1 VRHHRYPAD
10 LPVTLDDFHA
20 CGWKTALES
29 ELEKD
34 FGYPTL
40 WSHLSRAAAA
50 AMEEG
55 RQAQGKVLWLIAD
68 ACSMMLQPSSV
79 GQPFRPFCESAK
91 GRSAMPEDFGAD
103 DLGFFAAV
111 LEHVDHP
118 LVRARLADLLWL
130 VGAPRD
136 IAHARIAIDS
146 YRQVPLAP
154 ENWYRGGHECWRRAL
169 SLALAANAG
178 AGTRL
183 SEMELAIVD
192 RLLLATFGERFFGVQ
207 LAQMLREC
215 RLGKG
220 HSPNVAQK
228 LEALAREF
236 DAYFEEATLWVSD
249 EERCAEMAAAAAETL
264 VKEADARKSDDG
276 APSHMVANML
286 YAKAIEAFR
295 TIPRKLRAKLAVD
308 ERIARLRELHGDAGV
323 NALGEFGVFRSPPVD
338 ITGMVARSRS
348 AIAGKSA
355 IDALM
360 AVANIQPGARVDEL
374 RKRVIENINR
384 FPMQWL
390 FGCTT
395 YSRDGRVVAKRP
407 PMRIATSDAAAAE
420 EPAVHAGMVRDYGL
434 FLGIT
439 VQGSILPALDVLR
452 QEHRLREADFVDLAT
467 HSPVVPHGREA
478 LFGKGL
484 FAGYEGDFAIAI
496 HLLVPQVEHLV
507 RVHLKRVG
515 ATTVK
520 LDGDGIENEVGLSA
534 LMEMPEIE
542 KAFDENLAFELRAL
556 FCDPSGP
563 NLRNELA
570 HGLMEQDACYS
581 QPVIYAWW
589 LVLKIVFNT
598 WWATKPKGHGD

>member
-207 LAQMLREC
+207 LAQMLR
-215 RLGKG
+215 
-220 HSPNVAQK
+220 
-228 LEALAREF
+228 
-236 DAYFEEATLWVSD
+236 
-249 EERCAEMAAAAAETL
+249 
-264 VKEADARKSDDG
+264 
-276 APSHMVANML
+276 
-286 YAKAIEAFR
+286 
-295 TIPRKLRAKLAVD
+295 
-308 ERIARLRELHGDAGV
+308 
-323 NALGEFGVFRSPPVD
+323 
-338 ITGMVARSRS
+338 
-348 AIAGKSA
+348 
-355 IDALM
+355 
-360 AVANIQPGARVDEL
+360 
-374 RKRVIENINR
+374 
-384 FPMQWL
+384 
-390 FGCTT
+390 
-395 YSRDGRVVAKRP
+395 
-407 PMRIATSDAAAAE
+407 
-420 EPAVHAGMVRDYGL
+420 
-434 FLGIT
+434 
-439 VQGSILPALDVLR
+439 
-452 QEHRLREADFVDLAT
+452 
-467 HSPVVPHGREA
+467 
-478 LFGKGL
+478 
-484 FAGYEGDFAIAI
+484 
-496 HLLVPQVEHLV
+496 
-507 RVHLKRVG
+507 
-515 ATTVK
+515 
-520 LDGDGIENEVGLSA
+520 
-534 LMEMPEIE
+534 
-542 KAFDENLAFELRAL
+542 
-556 FCDPSGP
+556 
-563 NLRNELA
+563 
-570 HGLMEQDACYS
+570 
-581 QPVIYAWW
+581 
-589 LVLKIVFNT
+589 
-598 WWATKPKGHGD
+598 